1 MSDVK
6 KHQSNRD
13 AAAWTDRNYANLTPF
28 PPWSYRIGPAPLR
41 APRSIIHVIPPG
53 FLYVP
58 PSGVS
63 WLGLWPGATPPP
75 TKRASVP
82 AVLLKAVGALPDTDG
97 EVDVTGSPVGRSDIV
112 PMACAFTHDIFETAL
127 A

>member
-1 MSDVK
+1 MLMLLLV
-6 KHQSNRD
+6 
-13 AAAWTDRNYANLTPF
+13 PF
-28 PPWSYRIGPAPLR
+28 PLCSPILGTATLR
-41 APRSIIHVIPPG
+41 APRSIIHRPG

-97 EVDVTGSPVGRSDIV
+97 EVMSPESRRSLGHRSNGLRVHPRHIRDDRDDRRGPYAMLV
-112 PMACAFTHDIFETAL
+112 E
-127 A
+127 